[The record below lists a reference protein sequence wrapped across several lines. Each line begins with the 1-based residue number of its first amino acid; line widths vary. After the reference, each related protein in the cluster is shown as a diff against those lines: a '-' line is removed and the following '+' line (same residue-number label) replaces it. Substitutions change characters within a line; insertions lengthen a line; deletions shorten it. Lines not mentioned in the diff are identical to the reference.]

1 VKIAIIGSGI
11 AGLTAAWRLHRDHD
25 ITVFEANDYIGG
37 HTATVDVDV
46 QGRQYAIDT
55 GFIVF
60 NDWTYPNF
68 IALLDELDVAWQAS
82 NMSFSLSCERS
93 GLEYNGTN
101 VNSLF
106 AQRRNAL
113 RPSFLRMI
121 WDILRFNREARELLQ
136 GEAAD
141 LTLGEYL
148 ARRGYSDSFRERYV
162 VPMGMAIWS
171 STEQAMLDF
180 PARFFV
186 EFFERH
192 GFLNID
198 DRPVWRT
205 VKGGSREYVR
215 RLTAPF
221 RARIHL
227 STPVVKVRRDADG
240 VVLSTAS
247 GDTARFD
254 YVFFACHSDE
264 ALAMLDSPSPAEREI
279 LGALPYQPNDAV
291 LHTDPRML
299 PRTPLARAAWNYHAL
314 DRSRGG
320 RSDLLAVT
328 YDMNILQDITA
339 PVVFMVTL
347 NRSDEIDPATVLGRY
362 RYSHPI
368 YTPAGVRAQARRS
381 EISGANRSFYCG
393 AYWRYGFHEDGV
405 VSALWALEDFGRTTG
420 HAVAGATVAPYRRD
434 AAAPP
439 LRQAG

>member
-1 VKIAIIGSGI
+1 MKIAIIGSGV
-11 AGLTAAWRLHRDHD
+11 AGLTTAWRLHRDHD
-25 ITVFEANDYIGG
+25 ITLFESNDYLGG

-46 QGRQYAIDT
+46 QGRRYAIDT

-68 IALLDELDVAWQAS
+68 IALLNELDVAWQSS

-113 RPSFLRMI
+113 RPTFLRMI
-121 WDILRFNREARELLQ
+121 WDILRFNREARELLR
-136 GEAAD
+136 GDHAD

-148 ARRGYSDSFRERYV
+148 ARRGYSNSFRERYV

-171 STEQAMLDF
+171 ATEQAMLDF

-186 EFFERH
+186 EFFDRH
-192 GFLNID
+192 GFLNVD

-221 RARIHL
+221 QSHIRL
-227 STPVVKVRRDADG
+227 STPVVSVRRDADG
-240 VVLSTAS
+240 VVLRTAR

-254 YVFFACHSDE
+254 YVFFACHSDQ
-264 ALAMLDSPSPAEREI
+264 ALAMLDSPTAAEREI

-291 LHTDPRML
+291 LHTDTRML
-299 PRTPLARAAWNYHAL
+299 PQAPLARAAWNYHAL
-314 DRSRGG
+314 DRARGG

-328 YDMNILQDITA
+328 YDMNTLQNITA

-347 NRSDEIDPATVLGRY
+347 NRSDEIDPAAVLGRY
-362 RYSHPI
+362 SYSHPV
-368 YTPAGVRAQARRS
+368 YTPAGVRAQARRT

-405 VSALWALEDFGRTTG
+405 VSALWALEDLSRATGRP
-420 HAVAGATVAPYRRD
+420 VVGAAVAPYARD
-434 AAAPP
+434 TTRAP
-439 LRQAG
+439 LRNTG

>member
-1 VKIAIIGSGI
+1 MKIAIIGSGI

-46 QGRQYAIDT
+46 QGRSYAIDT

-68 IALLDELDVAWQAS
+68 IALLDELGVAWQPS

-93 GLEYNGTN
+93 GLEYNGTS

-106 AQRRNAL
+106 AQRSNAL

-121 WDILRFNREARELLQ
+121 WDILRFNREARELLH
-136 GEAAD
+136 GSEAD

-186 EFFERH
+186 DFFDRH
-192 GFLNID
+192 GFLNVD

-221 RARIHL
+221 RTQIRV
-227 STPVVKVRRDADG
+227 STPVVNVRRDADG
-240 VVLSTAS
+240 VVLRTAA
-247 GDTARFD
+247 GDIARFD

-264 ALAMLDSPSPAEREI
+264 ALAMLDAPSAAEREV

-291 LHTDPRML
+291 LHTDTRML

-314 DRSRGG
+314 DRSRAG

-328 YDMNILQDITA
+328 YDMNILQNITA

-362 RYSHPI
+362 RYAHPI
-368 YTPAGVRAQARRS
+368 YTPAGVRAQARRA

-405 VSALWALEDFGRTTG
+405 VSALWALEDFSRATG
-420 HAVAGATVAPYRRD
+420 QPVAGAAVAPYAREPL
-434 AAAPP
+434 AAP
-439 LRQAG
+439 LRVAG